1 MTTRV
6 HLTVDT
12 EFSIAGAFRE
22 PQTHQP
28 VGPPSVYCHRN
39 GRSEGLGYLL
49 DTLDRYAIRA
59 TFFVETLNTI
69 YFGDEPMGEIA
80 HEIAGRAHDI
90 QLHLH
95 PCWTYFGHPDWVQ
108 RLQSDP
114 PNDNVTRR
122 SVEELADLI
131 DQGRATFRR
140 WGLDAPSVLRTGGL
154 KVDLKVYAAM
164 RQAGLPRASNIGLAI
179 YPPAEPELQL
189 RGGCHVIDG
198 VLEFP
203 VTTYTDFRWGPRAH
217 LKSLTITGTSWP
229 EMRRLLFQARRQGL
243 SDVVVL
249 THPFEFVRYRD
260 EQQAPSINPLTRRRL
275 ERLCRFLRSEPG
287 FTPACMAD
295 VLATPAP
302 REVTPTLTVPAA
314 QAALRALENWTSQR
328 VFWG

>member
-1 MTTRV
+1 M
-6 HLTVDT
+6 
-12 EFSIAGAFRE
+12 
-22 PQTHQP
+22 
-28 VGPPSVYCHRN
+28 
-39 GRSEGLGYLL
+39 
-49 DTLDRYAIRA
+49 
-59 TFFVETLNTI
+59 
-69 YFGDEPMGEIA
+69 
-80 HEIAGRAHDI
+80 
-90 QLHLH
+90 
-95 PCWTYFGHPDWVQ
+95 
-108 RLQSDP
+108 
-114 PNDNVTRR
+114 
-122 SVEELADLI
+122 
-131 DQGRATFRR
+131 
-140 WGLDAPSVLRTGGL
+140 
-154 KVDLKVYAAM
+154 
-164 RQAGLPRASNIGLAI
+164 
-179 YPPAEPELQL
+179 
-189 RGGCHVIDG
+189 IDG

-260 EQQAPSINPLTRRRL
+260 DQSTPGINPLTRRRL

-302 REVTPTLTVPAA
+302 REATPTLTVPAA